1 RIAVNAHDRVKPWK
15 SNNYDYVVQH
25 AKALEAG
32 NYYFDSSSNEAVDA
46 VMLAGYEALI
56 WAAGEESTADET
68 FSVAEQALVQGFLNG
83 GKSIM
88 VSGSEIGWDLEAQ
101 GGGQAFYNNY
111 LLTDYATDDAGTYN
125 VTAGTGIFA
134 GV

>member
-1 RIAVNAHDRVKPWK
+1 SVNPVLVVNAFDRLDEAMNPIESGPTTTNAIAKYHRVKPWK

-68 FSVAEQALVQGFLNG
+68 FSIAEQALVQGFL
-83 GKSIM
+83 
-88 VSGSEIGWDLEAQ
+88 
-101 GGGQAFYNNY
+101 
-111 LLTDYATDDAGTYN
+111 
-125 VTAGTGIFA
+125 
-134 GV
+134 